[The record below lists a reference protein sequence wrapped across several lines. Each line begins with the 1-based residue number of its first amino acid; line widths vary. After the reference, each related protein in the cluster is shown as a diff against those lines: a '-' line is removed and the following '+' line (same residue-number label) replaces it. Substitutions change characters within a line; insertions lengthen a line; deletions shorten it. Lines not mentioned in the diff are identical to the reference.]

1 MIKNCSFLGAKF
13 HGFYHRALLH
23 SAYSSQILIHSPH
36 RHGREISFL
45 NMNESVTAIH
55 AGRLIPDENKDIL
68 AVGSASN
75 LLAYHVDNNS
85 ELFFKEV
92 RR

>member
-1 MIKNCSFLGAKF
+1 
-13 HGFYHRALLH
+13 
-23 SAYSSQILIHSPH
+23 
-36 RHGREISFL
+36 
-45 NMNESVTAIH
+45 MNEPVTAIH